1 MALLSEVVR
10 EMRGYKADSGFAGR
24 TQIGVPNLTPEFRIK
39 EVIRTTYEK
48 VGLEHIEAVRS
59 LPTRLAIGGLPSVL
73 LAKLKPLLKYTQ
85 LTKDEYL
92 HQQDD
97 RADFVYFPETAVIS
111 EFQMLA
117 DGRTIEVAVTGSEG
131 AVGISAVWSS
141 SPAVNCAQVCVSGT
155 AYKIEVDVLERELS
169 YSRPL
174 QRWLHDQINAYIKQI
189 SQKVICNTHHAVEE
203 RFCTWLLMLHDRSG
217 KTRFNLTQE
226 YIAGVLGVYRPS
238 VTCMAKALREKNV
251 IDYVRGQIFITD
263 KNKLKKMSCACYTE
277 LPTNRNVS

>member
-1 MALLSEVVR
+1 ME
-10 EMRGYKADSGFAGR
+10 GYKADSGAARRAAEIDVPSFA
-24 TQIGVPNLTPEFRIK
+24 PEFRIND
-39 EVIRTTYEK
+39 VIRTTYEK
-48 VGLEHIEAVRS
+48 VGLEHLENVRS
-59 LPTRLAIGGLPSVL
+59 LPARVSLGGLPSIL
-73 LAKLKPLLKYTQ
+73 LNKLRPMLKYTQ
-85 LTKDEYL
+85 LAKDDYL

-97 RADFVYFPETAVIS
+97 RVDFVYFPETAVIS

-117 DGRTIEVAVTGSEG
+117 DGRTIEVAVTGSES
-131 AVGISAVWSS
+131 AVGISAVWST
-141 SPAVNCAQVCVSGT
+141 SPAVNCAQVCVGGT
-155 AYKIEVDVLERELS
+155 AYKIEIDVLERELT

-217 KTRFNLTQE
+217 KSRFNLTQE

-238 VTCMAKALREKNV
+238 VTCMAKALREKNA

-263 KNKLKKMSCACYTE
+263 EHRLKKMSCACYSE
-277 LPTNRNVS
+277 LPNKNF